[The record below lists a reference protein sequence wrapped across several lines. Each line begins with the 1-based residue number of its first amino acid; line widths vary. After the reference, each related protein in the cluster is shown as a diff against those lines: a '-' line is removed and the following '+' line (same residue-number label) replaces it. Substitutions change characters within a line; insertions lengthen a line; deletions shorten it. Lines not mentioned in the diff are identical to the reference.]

1 MIQRTLTFD
10 PICGKRV
17 EPSRSE
23 FVDYKK
29 RKYFFCSAG
38 CKKRFEQRA
47 ERMRLH
53 YLAKMGALFGKP
65 KVKWGAA

>member
-1 MIQRTLTFD
+1 MIRRAVAFD

-38 CKKRFEQRA
+38 CKRRFEQRA
-47 ERMRLH
+47 ERLRVQH
-53 YLAKMGALFGKP
+53 LARMGALFGKS
-65 KVKWGAA
+65 KVKWGMA